1 MTPPAD
7 PGGGRPLARW
17 LPEAWSRRPLVPLLL
32 LAAALL
38 LWRLGGH
45 GLWESTE
52 ARYAE
57 IAARMVRSGDWL
69 VPRLNFIE
77 HWDKPPFAYWATAAG
92 LTVLGIGEIGA
103 RLGLVLAALATIAV
117 AYRWTSER
125 AGPAAGL
132 FAGLSLLS
140 APLFF
145 ALARNVSA
153 DLYLTLWVWVA
164 LYAGHRGSRSGAHRG
179 WRLGAWAA
187 LALALLT
194 KGPVALLWTA
204 VPALAWSAWTGRW
217 ARLRRLLDP
226 WGIAAAVVISAPW
239 VVWAIV
245 RRPELA
251 EYWLGGQTVGRITAP
266 YEGEGDPVW
275 AYLPVLAWAAGPWI
289 VPATIGLTRR
299 WRKSGLRC
307 PPWLALHVLVPLV
320 LFSLF
325 PTKRANYLLP
335 VLPAIAIAAGSWWD
349 RASRERGG
357 GGVVA
362 ALSALS
368 AAFGAAL
375 LVAGRLADVPA
386 PLPALGPFL
395 GPAFL
400 LGALA
405 MLLARRR
412 ARLDLAFAGLVA
424 PLLGLYLAGF
434 TALGRPAVEQWFKV
448 SRPLAAAAAARPE
461 RPIVALHD
469 WPRAFPFYLDERIV
483 TVTADGRTTGFE
495 RDSTWTRWVFTDEDE
510 LTDPRFE
517 GALFVV
523 PRWARDGLE
532 DALGRE
538 LEVVAGTRR
547 LLLLADPQP

>member
-1 MTPPAD
+1 M
-7 PGGGRPLARW
+7 
-17 LPEAWSRRPLVPLLL
+17 PLLL

-38 LWRLGGH
+38 LWRLGAY

-57 IAARMVRSGDWL
+57 IAARMLRSGDWL

-92 LTVLGIGEIGA
+92 LAALGIGELGA
-103 RLGLVLAALATIAV
+103 RLGLVVAALATITV

-125 AGPAAGL
+125 AGQEAGL
-132 FAGLSLLS
+132 YAGLSLLS

-164 LYAGHRGSRSGAHRG
+164 LYAGHRGSRSGAPRG
-179 WRLGAWAA
+179 WRLAAWAA

-217 ARLRRLLDP
+217 DRLRRLFDL
-226 WGIAAAVVISAPW
+226 WGIAAALVIAAPW
-239 VVWAIV
+239 VVWAII

-251 EYWLGGQTVGRITAP
+251 GHWLGGQTAGRIAAP
-266 YEGEGDPVW
+266 YEGERDPVW

-289 VPATIGLTRR
+289 VPATIGLARR
-299 WRKSGLRC
+299 WREAGVRR
-307 PPWLALHVLVPLV
+307 PPWLALHVLVPLA

-335 VLPAIAIAAGSWWD
+335 ALPAIAIAAGSWWD

-362 ALSALS
+362 ALAAL
-368 AAFGAAL
+368 AAALGAAL
-375 LVAGRLADVPA
+375 LVAARVADVPH
-386 PLPALGPFL
+386 PLPTLGPFL

-405 MLLARRR
+405 ALLARRR
-412 ARLDLAFAGLVA
+412 ARLDLAFAGLVI
-424 PLLGLYLAGF
+424 PFLGVYLAGY
-434 TALGRPAVEQWFKV
+434 TALARPAVERWFKV
-448 SRPLAAAAAARPE
+448 SRPLAVAAAARPE

-495 RDSTWTRWVFTDEDE
+495 RDSTWSRWVLTDENE
-510 LTDPRFE
+510 LVDPRFE

-523 PRWARDGLE
+523 PRGARHRLE

-538 LEVVAGTRR
+538 LDVVAGTRR